1 MSNLSKLNCT
11 RLISCLYV
19 LVVTLSAEAQSD
31 PKKLASYVY
40 RIEVRSQNGSETEA
54 PSLLTGFKVAGYP
67 GIVTAL
73 HGLVVKM
80 GTGQRP
86 DIMAFSYKYGT
97 TTNDKTYT
105 NLVIEKIDIGKDLA
119 FLRVDGLSD
128 AGGLTLLSSY
138 NPHEY
143 EPVYVY
149 GYPESQA
156 LDGRN
161 GSIQSPPNPTLGD
174 LVMGEYKFR
183 SGKNLISLRDYFSQ
197 RGSPALDG
205 KVYKLNAGLV
215 DKGLSGGPVLNEKY
229 QVIGAANGGYYNSEN
244 IRMSTWAVSAIDI
257 KIKKMKEYERGEA
270 LRKLLQFTNGNVLK
284 SAEGSDA
291 HSTKIVP
298 QKLARNY
305 QQAFGFRKETPR
317 FLIGGVVSRPLQPA
331 FNGVTLNTDWTNL
344 NAFLDLYADAK
355 LADRIMLG
363 GYLTSSYL
371 QYKLVRRLGNG
382 LPLEPEGIN
391 SSAKHYFDRYG
402 AQLTLLPIRG
412 VLHHVYVGAG
422 GFYKGP
428 DDPLTNYRFFL
439 GYRQY
444 LFHRKFV
451 ALDFRLVRAT
461 QYEKQ
466 LTASSLGN
474 AQQTVQPLTSYYL
487 CAGLNFALFRRH

>member
-1 MSNLSKLNCT
+1 MSHLSKINRI
-11 RLISCLYV
+11 RLSQVLY
-19 LVVTLSAEAQSD
+19 LCFLLAGTTSWAQTS
-31 PKKLASYVY
+31 KLASYVY
-40 RIEVRSQNGSETEA
+40 RIEARSQNGSETEA

-80 GTGQRP
+80 GTGQHP
-86 DIMAFSYKYGT
+86 DIMAFSYKYGST
-97 TTNDKTYT
+97 VNDKTYT
-105 NLVIEKIDIGKDLA
+105 NLRIEKIDIGKDLA
-119 FLRVDGLSD
+119 FLQVDGLLA

-138 NPHEY
+138 TPHEY

-161 GSIQSPPNPTLGD
+161 GSIQSPPNPTLSD

-205 KVYKLNAGLV
+205 KVYKLSPGLV
-215 DKGLSGGPVLNEKY
+215 DKGMSGGPVLNERN

-244 IRMSTWAVSAIDI
+244 IRMSTWAISAIQV
-257 KIKKMKEYERGEA
+257 KKMNEYERGKA
-270 LRKLLQFTNGNVLK
+270 LRNLLQFTNGNVLK
-284 SAEGSDA
+284 SAEGS
-291 HSTKIVP
+291 STNQPKIVP

-305 QQAFGFRKETPR
+305 QKAFGFRKETPR
-317 FLIGGVVSRPLQPA
+317 FLIGGVVSRPLEPA
-331 FNGVTLNTDWTNL
+331 LNGVTLNTDWTNL
-344 NAFLDLYADAK
+344 NAFLDIYADAK
-355 LADRIMLG
+355 LVDRVMLG

-391 SSAKHYFDRYG
+391 SSAKHYFDRFG

-422 GFYKGP
+422 GFYKGL

-444 LFHRKFV
+444 LFHRKYV
-451 ALDFRLVRAT
+451 ALDFRLIRAT
-461 QYEKQ
+461 QYERE

-474 AQQTVQPLTSYYL
+474 AHQTVQPLTSYYL
-487 CAGLNFALFRRH
+487 CAGINFALFRRF